1 MKACNLWLSGVAGS
15 CACVLAVTM
24 HVLTLGVQCATHKAA
39 FNLTVAGVHVQVMFG
54 LGKSIAAQDPSYPVY
69 VDTSVMMG
77 NTGLHNGKGFD
88 NIEYMVCT
96 PENNFFP
103 DLANVSAVHLERLLP
118 AQHTSQHWGQFCVC
132 SQDRVCLCALVTPC
146 VDRSLPALQD
156 AYPDSS
162 FAQACPQVDHLYCK
176 CRERPAGCCAGS
188 LVRCAAVLPCCR
200 PSALTSSSSAAP
212 TTPLVLLP
220 PATS

>member
-103 DLANVSAVHLERLLP
+103 DLANVSAVHLEQLLP

-132 SQDRVCLCALVTPC
+132 VPKTESVCVHWSLLVSTE
-146 VDRSLPALQD
+146 
-156 AYPDSS
+156 
-162 FAQACPQVDHLYCK
+162 ACQPFRMPTQTHHSHKLVPKWITCTAS
-176 CRERPAGCCAGS
+176 AGNVQ
-188 LVRCAAVLPCCR
+188 LVVVLAHWCAVLLCCR
-200 PSALTSSSSAAP
+200 AADQ
-212 TTPLVLLP
+212 
-220 PATS
+220 AH